1 MDGHD
6 CGIVHGLDQGAADV
20 CALTPHLPDGLT
32 SYETKA
38 ILVCCVLC
46 VSVCACAGSST
57 APYCGCVGAPSD
69 DVQSH
74 GHIQPQVGRRIAFVA
89 QWGFDDVN
97 APTSHPLARKHLEE
111 HGEINATL
119 TANGQAVCELGCD
132 SAEGD
137 SAAETGDKVATLRPP
152 R

>member
-1 MDGHD
+1 MKQK
-6 CGIVHGLDQGAADV
+6 LFSFA
-20 CALTPHLPDGLT
+20 
-32 SYETKA
+32 
-38 ILVCCVLC
+38 VCC
-46 VSVCACAGSST
+46 VCACAGSST

-97 APTSHPLARKHLEE
+97 DPTAHPLARKHLEE

-119 TANGQAVCELGCD
+119 TAKGQAVCELRC
-132 SAEGD
+132 D
-137 SAAETGDKVATLRPP
+137 SAAETGDKVATLRAP

>member
-1 MDGHD
+1 MGHRVEHRRTRAFVDGHD

-20 CALTPHLPDGLT
+20 CALTPHLPDGL
-32 SYETKA
+32 SFYETKA

-97 APTSHPLARKHLEE
+97 DPTTHPPSTRVVCTCVIGKHIISFA
-111 HGEINATL
+111 HSTQQTRIAF
-119 TANGQAVCELGCD
+119 V
-132 SAEGD
+132 S
-137 SAAETGDKVATLRPP
+137 
-152 R
+152 